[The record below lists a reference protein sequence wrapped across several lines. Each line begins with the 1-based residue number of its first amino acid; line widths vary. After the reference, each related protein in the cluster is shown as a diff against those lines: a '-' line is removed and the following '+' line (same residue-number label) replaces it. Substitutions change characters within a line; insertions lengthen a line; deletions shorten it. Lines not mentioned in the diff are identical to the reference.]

1 MLELIGMR
9 FTAAEIVVVG
19 EGIPERLDT
28 GIDIEKVTKHDDN
41 TISLVFDYY
50 IGYAPDVA
58 SVKLRGIA
66 FCGDDPKNVKKLL
79 DSWGKKK
86 EIPSELAANAI
97 NMINANAAVSALI
110 ITRPF
115 NLMPHYLP
123 PPVFVPTMPEMPKE
137 KKKAK
142 KGRKK
147 KRKK

>member
-9 FTAAEIVVVG
+9 FTAAEVVVIG

-41 TISLVFDYY
+41 TVSLVFNYY

-66 FCGDDPKNVKKLL
+66 FCGDDAKNIKRLL
-79 DSWGKKK
+79 EHWGKKK
-86 EIPSELAANAI
+86 EIPSDLAANAI
-97 NMINANAAVSALI
+97 NTINANAAVSALL

-115 NLMPHYLP
+115 NLLPHYLP
-123 PPVFVPTMPEMPKE
+123 PPVFVPAAPPPMPQ
-137 KKKAK
+137 K
-142 KGRKK
+142 KGKKTGK